1 MYRTGPIAD
10 RLECRNNHWIIPV
23 IAGARTGLE
32 HGIWLRQKSGPGFRS
47 YPMPHINEYSIG
59 FLLFLQHQE
68 DDFIYDHEKEHFSFL
83 LPNPVRIIK
92 IHYRNINPEQF
103 KQQIAVFIIS

>member
-1 MYRTGPIAD
+1 MVKTEIRTGVQNITWDPDERITY
-10 RLECRNNHWIIPV
+10 WI
-23 IAGARTGLE
+23 
-32 HGIWLRQKSGPGFRS
+32 
-47 YPMPHINEYSIG
+47 
-59 FLLFLQHQE
+59 LLFQQHQE